1 MTDTLPT
8 ATGPVHDVAL
18 FSEDVQDILLG
29 DGMNHALKVAM
40 AEAGETAESLAA
52 QTGVDPKTAARWIS
66 PGRVP
71 QPRRRTQIAALLQ
84 RDVGDLWP
92 DVLKRREPQWLR
104 EWVDWEREAVALR
117 WFEHTWIPG
126 LLQTESYARA
136 TLAGEALTP
145 SEVDEL
151 VASRLD
157 RQAVLRRDRPPL
169 LIAVI
174 FEGVLYQSAYGDRDL
189 MRQQVEHLANCAVLP
204 SVQVH
209 VVPRDVGMY
218 PGLGG
223 GFIIAELPTGEHVA
237 HADSQARA
245 QIVNDAASVA
255 TLSLRWE
262 RIRGEALSRTQSL
275 EAIRKAAG
283 SWT

>member
-1 MTDTLPT
+1 
-8 ATGPVHDVAL
+8 
-18 FSEDVQDILLG
+18 
-29 DGMNHALKVAM
+29 MNHALQVAM

-71 QPRRRTQIAALLQ
+71 QPRRRAKLAALLG

-104 EWVDWEREAVALR
+104 EWVDWEREALAIR
-117 WFEHTWIPG
+117 WFEHTWVPG
-126 LLQTESYARA
+126 LLQTEAYARA

-145 SEVDEL
+145 DEVGDV
-151 VASRLD
+151 VASRID
-157 RQAVLRRDRPPL
+157 RQAILRRERPPL
-169 LIAVI
+169 LVAVVH
-174 FEGVLYQSAYGDRDL
+174 ELVLYQSAYGDRPL
-189 MRQQVEHLANCAVLP
+189 MREQVAHLAQCAALP
-204 SVQVH
+204 AVQVL

-223 GFIIAELPTGEHVA
+223 GFIVAELPDGSQVA
-237 HADSQARA
+237 HIDSQVRA
-245 QIVNDAASVA
+245 QILNGAADVA
-255 TLSLRWE
+255 TLNHRWE
-262 RIRGEALSRTQSL
+262 RIRSEALSRQQSL
-275 EAIRKAAG
+275 DLIRKAAG

>member
-1 MTDTLPT
+1 
-8 ATGPVHDVAL
+8 
-18 FSEDVQDILLG
+18 
-29 DGMNHALKVAM
+29 MNHTLQAAM

-71 QPRRRTQIAALLQ
+71 QPRRGAQVAALLR

-126 LLQTESYARA
+126 LLQTEKYARA
-136 TLAGEALTP
+136 TLAREALTP
-145 SEVDEL
+145 CEVDEL
-151 VASRLD
+151 VASRLG
-157 RQAVLRRDRPPL
+157 RQAILRCDRPPL
-169 LIAVI
+169 LIAVV
-174 FEGVLYQSAYGDRDL
+174 FEGVLYQSAYGDREL
-189 MRQQVEHLANCAVLP
+189 MREQLEHLASCAALP

-209 VVPRDVGMY
+209 VVPSDVGMY

-223 GFIIAELPTGEHVA
+223 GFIIAELPAGEHVA

-245 QIVNDAASVA
+245 QIVNDAADVA
-255 TLSLRWE
+255 TLSRRWE
-262 RIRGEALSRTQSL
+262 RIRGEALPRSQSL
-275 EAIRKAAG
+275 DLIRKAAR

>member
-1 MTDTLPT
+1 
-8 ATGPVHDVAL
+8 
-18 FSEDVQDILLG
+18 
-29 DGMNHALKVAM
+29 MNHTLQAAM
-40 AEAGETAESLAA
+40 AAAGETAESLAA

-71 QPRRRTQIAALLQ
+71 QPRRRAQVAALLR

-92 DVLKRREPQWLR
+92 DVLKRREPHWLR

-126 LLQTESYARA
+126 LLQTERYARA
-136 TLAGEALTP
+136 TLTGEALTP

-169 LIAVI
+169 LVAVI

-189 MRQQVEHLANCAVLP
+189 MREQVEHLATCAAMP
-204 SVQVH
+204 AVQVH
-209 VVPRDVGMY
+209 VVPKDIGMY
-218 PGLGG
+218 AGLGG
-223 GFIIAELPTGEHVA
+223 GFILAELPAGEHVA

-245 QIVNDAASVA
+245 QIVNDAADVA
-255 TLSLRWE
+255 TLSRRWE
-262 RIRGEALSRTQSL
+262 RIRGEALPRAQSL
-275 EAIRKAAG
+275 ELIRKAAG